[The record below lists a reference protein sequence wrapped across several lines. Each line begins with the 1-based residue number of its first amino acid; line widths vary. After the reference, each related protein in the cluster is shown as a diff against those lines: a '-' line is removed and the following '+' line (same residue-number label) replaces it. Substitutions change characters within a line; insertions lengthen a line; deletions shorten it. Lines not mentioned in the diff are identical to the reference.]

1 MNQLVSIIIP
11 TYNRAHLIGETLN
24 SVLAQ
29 TYANWECI
37 IIDDGS
43 SDNTLEVIDNYIKK
57 DNRFQYYQRPMNRSK
72 GPNACRNYGYEL
84 SKGEYI
90 NWFDSDDVMLP
101 TFLEKQICSIAA
113 KADMSVCKLVYFDF
127 DKGIGTKV
135 NIIVSNNLI
144 EDYLIGKIKF
154 YTFTPV
160 WAKEFL
166 NKQVELFDETITNL
180 DDWDFNLR
188 MLYQSPKIV
197 YLDEVLIKYR
207 VHENSLSQ
215 EIGKLNFDEIK
226 SEFRAREKHLKLIKR
241 NENVNLFIVQSYIR
255 DRYKYILRE
264 VLVKGK
270 NQSQRWYFL
279 KKLLFLQVKL
289 FDFVGILKTLF
300 SFTIF
305 SIFNKGYKFLN

>member
-1 MNQLVSIIIP
+1 MYPLVSIIIP
-11 TYNRAHLIGETLN
+11 TYNRAHLIGETLD

-29 TYANWECI
+29 TYTNWECI
-37 IIDDGS
+37 IVDDGS
-43 SDNTLEVIDNYIKK
+43 TDNSEEVINEYTKK
-57 DNRFQYYQRPMNRSK
+57 DPRFQYHQRPDNKQK

-90 NWFDSDDVMLP
+90 NWFDSDDIMLP
-101 TFLEKQICSIAA
+101 TFLEKQIRSVAAIA
-113 KADMSVCKLVYFDF
+113 DVSVCKLVYFDF

-144 EDYLIGKIKF
+144 EDYLTGKIKF

-188 MLYQSPKIV
+188 MLYESPKIV
-197 YLDEVLIKYR
+197 YVDEVLIKYR

-215 EIGKLNFDEIK
+215 EINKLNFDEIR
-226 SEFRAREKHLKLIKR
+226 SEFKAREKHIAILEKNTLVNPRILKLYVK
-241 NENVNLFIVQSYIR
+241 S
-255 DRYKYILRE
+255 RYQYFLRE
-264 VLVKGK
+264 TLVKK
-270 NQSQRWYFL
+270 LKCKWYFL
-279 KKLLFLQVKL
+279 KNLLKYQMQLK
-289 FDFVGILKTLF
+289 DGKGIVKTLF
-300 SFTIF
+300 GFVF
-305 SIFNKGYKFLN
+305 YCVFNKGYKYL